1 MRSRR
6 SGSGWPSGDTR
17 VSGRRVTSKA
27 PSAHVEGGS
36 GRPEAS
42 PTAILQHTHSLEE
55 ELFLL
60 WLVSQTK
67 TPNRG
72 EKSVAYSVMLW
83 LVAPGEQ
90 AHQSEAMQRTTTGR
104 SQAPGAASGVNEPP
118 AFSRMVYGV
127 YESLDEAEKALSE
140 ISNKLRENEPLEITS
155 APEHANRIFLI
166 PAYRVHYVVCDD
178 VQRPMDNRRS

>member
-1 MRSRR
+1 MSVTLPNFATNRARKRSKVLRL
-6 SGSGWPSGDTR
+6 
-17 VSGRRVTSKA
+17 VTLIF
-27 PSAHVEGGS
+27 VENF
-36 GRPEAS
+36 S
-42 PTAILQHTHSLEE
+42 PVPL

-72 EKSVAYSVMLW
+72 EKSVAYSVMVW

-118 AFSRMVYGV
+118 AFTRMVYGV
-127 YESLDEAEKALSE
+127 YESLDEAKKALSE
-140 ISNKLRENEPLEITS
+140 ISDKLRENEPLEITS
-155 APEHANRIFLI
+155 GAEHANRIVLI
-166 PAYRVHYVVCDD
+166 PAHRVHYIVCSE
-178 VQRPMDNRRS
+178 VERPMDRRS